1 MAVQSH
7 LFKRLVFQLDPCLRI
22 KLTLILPVADHSY
35 AHHLDAKE
43 LASQVVDLV
52 IALRPE
58 IELCYMGILTKCFEI
73 LENRNRDDSRS
84 SSHDSRTNPAH
95 AGPGGVDDSDEETDG
110 TDDDHDDNG
119 DADSDTGPPAQAGGA
134 PTHSEETDSEAD
146 MDSAGDTDD
155 EAHEKD
161 TSKGSPKFRLREILF
176 YDDKIAIFKA
186 RHGRL

>member
-1 MAVQSH
+1 M
-7 LFKRLVFQLDPCLRI
+7 
-22 KLTLILPVADHSY
+22 PVADHAY

-95 AGPGGVDDSDEETDG
+95 AGPGGVDDSDDEETDG
-110 TDDDHDDNG
+110 TDDDPDDNDNG
-119 DADSDTGPPAQAGGA
+119 DADSDTHPLAQAAGGA
-134 PTHSEETDSEAD
+134 PPPTHHPEETDSEEAE

-155 EAHEKD
+155 DEEASEKG
-161 TSKGSPKFRLREILF
+161 TGGKGAPKFRLREILF